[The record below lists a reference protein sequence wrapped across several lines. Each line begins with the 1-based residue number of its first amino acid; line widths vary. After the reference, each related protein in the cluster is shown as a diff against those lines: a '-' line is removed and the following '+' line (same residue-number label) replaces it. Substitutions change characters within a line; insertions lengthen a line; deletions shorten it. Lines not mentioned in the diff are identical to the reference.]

1 MKKMGL
7 GRKLMFGGAIIVS
20 IPMLV
25 VSSFLILKSTTT
37 LSDFSENMTLRTVD
51 KLTTAVRTVIDKEVI
66 QVRGLSGLN
75 RVAEISAK
83 AKMNGRESVKE
94 EGKALD
100 NEFHNILKQLGDQY
114 SGIFVSDTNGLTLAG
129 IASTGDTKAYE
140 TMNIS
145 DREYFKEAK
154 AGGKAGVAPIAK
166 SKATNQPVMV
176 VYSPIRSET
185 GDFLGILCLTSKVD
199 LLINLV
205 ADTKVGV
212 TGYAFMLDDKGFIIA
227 HPRRELILDASL
239 PTAKGTE
246 ELGRNMTGQKRGIL
260 NYSFEGKEKISA
272 FAPVGVRG
280 WSIGVVEPEEEL
292 LAQVTAFRNQGI
304 IIGLVLLG
312 VALIV
317 IMLFGRS
324 ISRPISRIVEGL
336 SENGDRVSAASGQ
349 VTSSS
354 QQLAEGASEQAA
366 SIEETS
372 ASLEEMSSMTR
383 QNADNAR
390 QADQLMANTK
400 GSVSRSSQI
409 MNELTTSMGEIST
422 ASEETSKIIKT
433 IDEIAFQTNL
443 LALNAAVEAAR
454 AGEAG
459 AGFAVVADE
468 VRNLAMRAAE
478 AAKNTANLIEG
489 TVRRVKDGSE
499 LVGKTEKEFRE
510 VAVNV
515 ERSSELV
522 GEISVASQE
531 QAQGIEQVSKA
542 VSEMDKVVQRNAAN
556 AEESASASEEMN
568 SEAKRL
574 KGFVGEL
581 RSMVSGSGSSGPVG
595 NSEQAN
601 KRAAASKAGINLLK
615 TSPAPEIKANG
626 HPKRT
631 NGKDPSNAG
640 KIQTKSE
647 HAIPFEDSDF

>member
-1 MKKMGL
+1 
-7 GRKLMFGGAIIVS
+7 
-20 IPMLV
+20 MLV
-25 VSSFLILKSTTT
+25 VSAFLILKSTST

-51 KLTTAVRTVIDKEVI
+51 KLTTTVRTVIDKEVV
-66 QVRGLSGLN
+66 QVRGLSALN
-75 RVAEISAK
+75 RVVEISAK

-100 NEFHNILKQLGDQY
+100 KEFHNILKQLGDQY

-129 IASTGDTKAYE
+129 IASSGDTKAYE

-154 AGGKAGVAPIAK
+154 AGGKADVASIAK

-205 ADTKVGV
+205 ADTKVGE
-212 TGYAFMLDDKGFIIA
+212 TGYAFMLDDKGFVVA
-227 HPRRELILDASL
+227 HPRREFILDLNVS
-239 PTAKGTE
+239 TTKGTE

-260 NYSFEGKEKISA
+260 DYSFEGKEKISA

-280 WSIGVVEPEEEL
+280 WSIGVIEPKEEL
-292 LAQVTAFRNQGI
+292 LAQVNAFRNQGI

-324 ISRPISRIVEGL
+324 ISKPITRIVEGL

-349 VTSSS
+349 VSSSS

-383 QNADNAR
+383 QNAENAR

-400 GSVSRSSQI
+400 GSVSRSSQM
-409 MNELTTSMGEIST
+409 MNELTTSMGEISA

-510 VAVNV
+510 VAINV
-515 ERSSELV
+515 EQSSELV
-522 GEISVASQE
+522 GQISVASQE

-581 RSMVSGSGSSGPVG
+581 RSVVSGSGSSGPVG

-601 KRAAASKAGINLLK
+601 KKAATNKAGKNLLK

-626 HPKRT
+626 HSQRSK
-631 NGKDPSNAG
+631 GKDPGSVS
-640 KIQTKSE
+640 KIKTKPE
-647 HAIPFEDSDF
+647 HAIPFDDSDF